1 MGLNKKGQTIF
12 MSIIFASMIF
22 LIGMTLINFLKPEL
36 LTVRS
41 SDNLDCSNGS
51 SITDGNKLM
60 CLFTSVTLPLF
71 ILSILSLA
79 GGILVSKHLA

>member
-12 MSIIFASMIF
+12 MSIIYATMIF

-36 LTVRS
+36 TTARS

-60 CLFTSVTLPLF
+60 CLFTSATLPLF
-71 ILSILSLA
+71 ILGILSLS
-79 GGILVSKHLA
+79 GGYLLDKFLV